1 MSINRHLAHVP
12 AGYLGTV
19 GALAVGQVL
28 AWASLYYSFSSFV
41 LPMQHEY
48 GWSVASMMGAYS
60 LGTVVWGLCAY
71 PVGAAIDQ
79 GHGRWVMAGG
89 ACLASLGLICW
100 ASVQALWMLYAAWLM
115 LGLAMAMMLYEPAFT
130 VLTRRYPTHYHQ
142 GITAL
147 TLVAG
152 FASTLAFP
160 AIAALQANWGWRGAL
175 WVVATVMGLIVAPV
189 NAWALRGETQSR
201 LSRRPYETEAATLH
215 QATRTRA
222 FWLLALTFTCYSFA
236 QSGFWAHVIPAFAS
250 KGFTAAEA
258 LHVLVWIGPCQ
269 VGGRVLYVL
278 AGRQWPLRR
287 VGMVVLCGLPLS
299 FALFAF
305 SQHTWALWGFAALF
319 GSANG
324 LVTIV
329 RGGLIPE
336 YFGRAHV
343 GRIGGAIS
351 TAGLL
356 ARAAAPL
363 SVAGLLW
370 IWPSYTEV
378 MQCLAALGVIAVLA
392 FTFAQKP
399 SQN

>member
-1 MSINRHLAHVP
+1 
-12 AGYLGTV
+12 
-19 GALAVGQVL
+19 
-28 AWASLYYSFSSFV
+28 
-41 LPMQHEY
+41 
-48 GWSVASMMGAYS
+48 
-60 LGTVVWGLCAY
+60 
-71 PVGAAIDQ
+71 
-79 GHGRWVMAGG
+79 
-89 ACLASLGLICW
+89 
-100 ASVQALWMLYAAWLM
+100 
-115 LGLAMAMMLYEPAFT
+115 
-130 VLTRRYPTHYHQ
+130 
-142 GITAL
+142 
-147 TLVAG
+147 
-152 FASTLAFP
+152 
-160 AIAALQANWGWRGAL
+160 
-175 WVVATVMGLIVAPV
+175 
-189 NAWALRGETQSR
+189 
-201 LSRRPYETEAATLH
+201 
-215 QATRTRA
+215 
-222 FWLLALTFTCYSFA
+222 
-236 QSGFWAHVIPAFAS
+236 
-250 KGFTAAEA
+250 
-258 LHVLVWIGPCQ
+258 
-269 VGGRVLYVL
+269 
-278 AGRQWPLRR
+278 
-287 VGMVVLCGLPLS
+287 MVVLCGLPLS

-399 SQN
+399 GQN